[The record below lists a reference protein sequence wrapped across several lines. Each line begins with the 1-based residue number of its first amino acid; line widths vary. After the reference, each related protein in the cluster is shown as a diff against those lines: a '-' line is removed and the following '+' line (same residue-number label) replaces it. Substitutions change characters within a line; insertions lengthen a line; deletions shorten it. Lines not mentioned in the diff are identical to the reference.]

1 MLEIDVPASEFF
13 DEDKEEFVQTK
24 PVHLSLEHSLI
35 SLSKWESKYKK
46 PFISNSEMTP
56 DEVLDYIRF
65 MTITRNVDPLVFQA
79 LPEEALDKIKDYISD
94 SMTATTFADES
105 HGGNRER
112 ITSEIIYYWMLS
124 LNIPVEFE
132 RWHLSRL
139 LTLIRV
145 CEVKSSKSKKIPKA
159 EVANK
164 YKELNAARKKKYNTK
179 G

>member
-1 MLEIDVPASEFF
+1 MLKLTISAKELYNDRDECFIDLPSVTVSF
-13 DEDKEEFVQTK
+13 
-24 PVHLSLEHSLI
+24 EHSLF

-79 LPEEALDKIKDYISD
+79 LPEDALDKIKDYISD
-94 SMTATTFADES
+94 SMTATTFTDES

-145 CEVKSSKSKKIPKA
+145 CEVKSSKSKKMPRA